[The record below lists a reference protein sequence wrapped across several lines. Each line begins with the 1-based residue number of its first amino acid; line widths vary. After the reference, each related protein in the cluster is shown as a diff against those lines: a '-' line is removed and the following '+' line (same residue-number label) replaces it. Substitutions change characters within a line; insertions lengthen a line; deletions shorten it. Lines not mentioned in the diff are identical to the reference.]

1 MKFGTCTKISV
12 TVVVTVLLAMLVACQ
27 TETGVA
33 KEIADKDPTF
43 EISAVQLSLIHI

>member
-1 MKFGTCTKISV
+1 M
-12 TVVVTVLLAMLVACQ
+12 LAMLVACQ

-43 EISAVQLSLIHI
+43 EISAVQIAAEYASSESAADRSTRAK